1 MPGFDHRLAVLLVS
15 LLLAAGPARA
25 DYKQDYARGTKAAE
39 SQDWS
44 EVEARMREALKGST
58 QPLARTR
65 LYGQVFM
72 PYVPHY
78 YLGLAAYRQ
87 GNCREAL
94 RWFDDPAAAGVI
106 ADNKEFR
113 GIADEARQQCKAQL
127 AQAKPAAKP
136 TPPPVTAPAQPVAV
150 APVAKPPAQN
160 VPKATPPVSQPTPTP
175 PAVTAAN
182 TSLPAALQGLLD
194 DYLAGRFSEAARA
207 DANGVTG
214 SAAVRFHALLLRSAA
229 RHALSELQGAEGGPQ
244 RSAAE
249 DDIKTAKK
257 LAPGKVPDNAYFSP
271 RFRKFFSETR

>member
-1 MPGFDHRLAVLLVS
+1 MPGFDPRIAALLVS
-15 LLLAAGPARA
+15 LLFAAGPLRA

-72 PYVPHY
+72 PYVPQY

-94 RWFDDPAAAGVI
+94 RWFDDPTAAGVI

-113 GIADEARQQCKAQL
+113 GIADDARQQCKAQL
-127 AQAKPAAKP
+127 AQAKPTAKP
-136 TPPPVTAPAQPVAV
+136 TPPPVKAPAQPVAV

-160 VPKATPPVSQPTPTP
+160 VPKPTPPVSQPAPTQP
-175 PAVTAAN
+175 PVTAAN

-207 DANGVTG
+207 DANSVTG
-214 SAAVRFHALLLRSAA
+214 TARFHALVLRSAA
-229 RHALSELQGAEGGPQ
+229 RHALSELQGGEGGPQ

-249 DDIKTAKK
+249 ADIKTAKT

-271 RFRKFFSETR
+271 RFRKLFSETR